1 MDALDK
7 HVIKTALE
15 TLRAAGGTGLKK
27 AALLSQ
33 IDLAAGAPTTNE
45 QREQAFQMLKERGWI
60 TSYMEPIWH
69 DQRWILTERGMD
81 VREKLLGWHFVFRLA
96 LYLAVGALVALS
108 FAYGINGGGAFAYA
122 NF

>member
-15 TLRAAGGTGLKK
+15 SLRAAGGTGLKK

-45 QREQAFQMLKERGWI
+45 QRESAFALIKDRGWI
-60 TSYMEPIWH
+60 TFYMEPIWH
-69 DQRWILTERGMD
+69 DRRWTLTERG
-81 VREKLLGWHFVFRLA
+81 LTA
-96 LYLAVGALVALS
+96 LEGM
-108 FAYGINGGGAFAYA
+108 
-122 NF
+122 

>member
-69 DQRWILTERGMD
+69 DQRWTITERGMT
-81 VREKLLGWHFVFRLA
+81 A
-96 LYLAVGALVALS
+96 LEGM
-108 FAYGINGGGAFAYA
+108 
-122 NF
+122 

>member
-7 HVIKTALE
+7 HVTKTALE

-33 IDLAAGAPTTNE
+33 IDLAAGAPTTDE
-45 QREQAFQMLKERGWI
+45 QREAAFQMLKERGWI

-69 DQRWILTERGMD
+69 DQRWTITERG
-81 VREKLLGWHFVFRLA
+81 LTA
-96 LYLAVGALVALS
+96 LEGM
-108 FAYGINGGGAFAYA
+108 
-122 NF
+122 

>member
-27 AALLSQ
+27 SALLSQ

-45 QREQAFQMLKERGWI
+45 QREAAFSLLRDRGWI
-60 TSYMEPIWH
+60 TFYMEPIWH
-69 DQRWILTERGMD
+69 DQRWTLTERG
-81 VREKLLGWHFVFRLA
+81 LTA
-96 LYLAVGALVALS
+96 LEGM
-108 FAYGINGGGAFAYA
+108 
-122 NF
+122 

>member
-33 IDLAAGAPTTNE
+33 IDLAAGAPTTDE
-45 QREQAFQMLKERGWI
+45 QREAAFSLLRDRGWI
-60 TSYMEPIWH
+60 AYHLEPIWH
-69 DQRWILTERGMD
+69 DQRWTITERGMT
-81 VREKLLGWHFVFRLA
+81 A
-96 LYLAVGALVALS
+96 LEGM
-108 FAYGINGGGAFAYA
+108 
-122 NF
+122 

>member
-33 IDLAAGAPTTNE
+33 IDLAAGAPTTDE
-45 QREQAFQMLKERGWI
+45 QREAAFQMMKERGWI
-60 TSYMEPIWH
+60 TFYMEPIWH
-69 DQRWILTERGMD
+69 DQRWTITERGMT
-81 VREKLLGWHFVFRLA
+81 A
-96 LYLAVGALVALS
+96 LEGM
-108 FAYGINGGGAFAYA
+108 
-122 NF
+122 

>member
-1 MDALDK
+1 MDALDR

-45 QREQAFQMLKERGWI
+45 QREQAFQMMKERGWI
-60 TSYMEPIWH
+60 TFYMEPIWH
-69 DQRWILTERGMD
+69 DQRWTITERGMT
-81 VREKLLGWHFVFRLA
+81 A
-96 LYLAVGALVALS
+96 LEGM
-108 FAYGINGGGAFAYA
+108 
-122 NF
+122 